1 MSATCP
7 DAPVTMQQFR
17 EDLFTT
23 VTVISGHAQLL
34 QRRLEMINELSQDDR
49 ERFQIGLAAIVS
61 AARQMGNAIKELPNT
76 SREWPG
82 G

>member
-1 MSATCP
+1 MSATRP
-7 DAPVTMQQFR
+7 DAAVTMEKFR
-17 EDLFTT
+17 DDLFTT

-34 QRRLEMINELSQDDR
+34 QRRLSLMNELSRDERQ
-49 ERFQIGLAAIVS
+49 RFQVGLAAIIG
-61 AARQMGNAIKELPNT
+61 AARQMGQAIKELPNT